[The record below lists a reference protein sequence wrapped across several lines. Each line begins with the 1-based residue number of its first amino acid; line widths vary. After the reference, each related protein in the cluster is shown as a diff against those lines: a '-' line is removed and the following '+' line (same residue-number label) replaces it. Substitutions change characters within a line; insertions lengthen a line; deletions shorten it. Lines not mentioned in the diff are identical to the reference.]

1 MKDFNQIQSKKP
13 DSINSIK
20 EITRFKKK
28 CSELGQVKFADDSL

>member
-13 DSINSIK
+13 DAINSIK

-28 CSELGQVKFADDSL
+28 YSKLGQVKFVEDSL